1 MIEKIKTNPSKT
13 KEEILA
19 MSDEEARAWID
30 ECEINTS
37 EHIRRHNL
45 VYGHYGLYRAGIL
58 CAESIRSGELT
69 LDAGLY
75 GQ

>member
-1 MIEKIKTNPSKT
+1 MGSKT
-13 KEEILA
+13 KEEILT

-30 ECEINTS
+30 ECEINTP

-58 CAESIRSGELT
+58 CAEPARSGELI
-69 LDAGLY
+69 LELEEEHGIK
-75 GQ
+75 

>member
-1 MIEKIKTNPSKT
+1 MDNKTR
-13 KEEILA
+13 EEVLA

-45 VYGHYGLYRAGIL
+45 VYSDYGLSRAGIL
-58 CAESIRSGELT
+58 CAEPARSGELT
-69 LDAGLY
+69 LELEEE
-75 GQ
+75 